1 MYVKP
6 LQTFIAI
13 EGNRN
18 MHFIVC
24 IKQVPGTTEIKID
37 PNTNTLIRE
46 GVESI
51 LNPFD
56 AYAIEEA
63 VRLKE
68 KYGGTVTAISMGPN
82 QCETTLREAVSLGV
96 DNIILLSDRRFAG
109 ADTYATS
116 LTLAAAIRKIGD
128 YTLIL
133 TGQQAIDGDTGQV
146 GPGIAAHLN
155 IPQTCFVRKIES
167 FDEQQAVVERLLEDG
182 FDRVSMQLPALISVV
197 KEINVPRLPSLR
209 GKRNAKTVPLTVWN
223 CDALGLDEK
232 ETGLNGSP
240 TQVLNIFSPHHEK
253 QVEKFEG
260 NSDEA
265 VELIVQRLV
274 DLTKR

>member
-1 MYVKP
+1 
-6 LQTFIAI
+6 
-13 EGNRN
+13 

-37 PNTNTLIRE
+37 PKTNTLIRE

-116 LTLAAAIRKIGD
+116 LTLAAAIKKIGD
-128 YTLIL
+128 FTLIL
-133 TGQQAIDGDTGQV
+133 TGQQAIDGDTAQV

-167 FDEQQAVVERLLEDG
+167 LMNNRQ
-182 FDRVSMQLPALISVV
+182 
-197 KEINVPRLPSLR
+197 
-209 GKRNAKTVPLTVWN
+209 
-223 CDALGLDEK
+223 
-232 ETGLNGSP
+232 
-240 TQVLNIFSPHHEK
+240 
-253 QVEKFEG
+253 
-260 NSDEA
+260 
-265 VELIVQRLV
+265 
-274 DLTKR
+274 